1 MSQARASLESLPARN
16 GSDRKNFK
24 SIAIEDLL
32 LFSGISFSHETEGTW
47 TWILL
52 CFWSQRYKKECR
64 CYISSCAKDF
74 HALRG

>member
-32 LFSGISFSHETEGTW
+32 LFRTKLRERGLGYSSASGRKDT
-47 TWILL
+47 
-52 CFWSQRYKKECR
+52 KKSADATYLVAQKIFTR
-64 CYISSCAKDF
+64 
-74 HALRG
+74 